1 MSAAAIPAGEAIL
14 GGAGISAGTG
24 LLSSLATNSA
34 NKKIAQMNNAF
45 NEKMLEKQ
53 MTYNTEMYNR
63 QLGDNWDFY
72 NDAKQNQWDM
82 FNATNEYNSASAQRQ
97 RLEKAGL
104 NPYMMMNGG
113 SAGTA
118 SSVSGTS
125 SSAPSAQGISV
136 PTATP
141 YSADYSGISN
151 GIAQAVDIV
160 MRGPDYDVKSEQANQ
175 LRIEN
180 KYKAGEIIANI
191 NNVLQNT
198 KSTAVKT
205 QLEQLLA
212 GVQKDLA
219 SSTMQ
224 VNQTRIAQMKTQM
237 SLTAYQTLMSEK
249 QLSYM
254 DQNQRLYVSSQLA
267 DIRLKLNQGKLT
279 QTQART
285 EVYKLA
291 EQQQKA
297 SLAREQVQ
305 GQKLQNSYQET
316 ENRFQNDTY
325 NDRVRE
331 QYLKGS
337 DAYSGPTSD
346 IFNTLYRCLLT
357 LE

>member
-72 NDAKQNQWDM
+72 NDAKENQWAM

-141 YSADYSGISN
+141 YSADYSGIAN
-151 GIAQAVDIV
+151 GVAQAVDVV
-160 MRGPDYDVKSEQANQ
+160 MRGPDFDVKSEQANQ

-180 KYKAGEIIANI
+180 KYKAQELIAKI

-198 KSTAVKT
+198 KSAAIKS
-205 QLEQLLA
+205 ECEKLLA
-212 GVQKDLA
+212 GVSKDLA
-219 SSTMQ
+219 ASTMQ
-224 VNQTRIAQMKTQM
+224 VNQTRVSQMKTQM
-237 SLTAYQTLMSEK
+237 TLTGFQALQAAK
-249 QLSYM
+249 QLSFM
-254 DQNQRLYVSSQLA
+254 DENQKLFVSSQLA

-279 QTQART
+279 QAQART

-297 SLAREQVQ
+297 ALAKEQVA
-305 GQKLQNSYQET
+305 GQKLQNA
-316 ENRFQNDTY
+316 
-325 NDRVRE
+325 
-331 QYLKGS
+331 YL
-337 DAYSGPTSD
+337 Y
-346 IFNTLYRCLLT
+346 F
-357 LE
+357 